1 MPKSVG
7 IRMDEELL
15 KKLDKMSK
23 EESLDRSTLVR
34 KLLQKGYKLRKKE
47 KAAEKYKKGR
57 ITLGKAAEEAETT
70 IWEMEKFL
78 VESGYKSEYS
88 VEDLER
94 EISEIS
100 R

>member
-1 MPKSVG
+1 M
-7 IRMDEELL
+7 
-15 KKLDKMSK
+15 
-23 EESLDRSTLVR
+23 
-34 KLLQKGYKLRKKE
+34 
-47 KAAEKYKKGR
+47 
-57 ITLGKAAEEAETT
+57 GKAAEESETT